1 MVEEFPACL
10 VLPHQGK
17 LVPVCRVKLQKH
29 PASVF
34 LHRGTQGKIFLKEV
48 SVVRFVSCKISPDS
62 HQLNSPPPLVFKSPL
77 MLLVVMIT
85 MLLVVLIANIANAD
99 AGDYAQH
106 DHNHPGGRQVE
117 LELDGPWAKNR
128 S

>member
-1 MVEEFPACL
+1 M
-10 VLPHQGK
+10 
-17 LVPVCRVKLQKH
+17 
-29 PASVF
+29 
-34 LHRGTQGKIFLKEV
+34 
-48 SVVRFVSCKISPDS
+48 SVVSFVSCKISPDS

-77 MLLVVMIT
+77 MLLVVMIP
-85 MLLVVLIANIANAD
+85 MLLVVLIANIADAD
-99 AGDYAQH
+99 DYDYAQR